1 MDGKVIYRNIMKY
14 ARSRPFELY
23 PRMFWLLD
31 SSGLIMA
38 LPNEIEYDGVW
49 ASGDPDYVIWKYTFI
64 NNLATQIPLNPAP
77 TWFSMDCSDVIS
89 VSPNGDWVVYHTNNY
104 QVYQGNLVDGSANLY
119 LPYMYCLPARWSSD
133 NIHFINGGNPDQ
145 TVLGTVNKPP
155 ASIPGYFLGWIDAKR
170 FIYIPYSSSPVQENI
185 QILVG
190 EIGGETLLTYK
201 SDVFVPDIYPYTFTF
216 IILGGK

>member
-1 MDGKVIYRNIMKY
+1 
-14 ARSRPFELY
+14 
-23 PRMFWLLD
+23 
-31 SSGLIMA
+31 
-38 LPNEIEYDGVW
+38 
-49 ASGDPDYVIWKYTFI
+49 
-64 NNLATQIPLNPAP
+64 
-77 TWFSMDCSDVIS
+77 
-89 VSPNGDWVVYHTNNY
+89 
-104 QVYQGNLVDGSANLY
+104 
-119 LPYMYCLPARWSSD
+119 MYCLPARWSSD